1 MSQSEPGF
9 WKNGRNGRKE
19 CSFEKELNLLD
30 GPAVTARP
38 AVLVFV
44 MPVMHG
50 GVKMTGMPRIIPPP
64 RTDGEG
70 GVATH
75 APVDR
80 VPVGDHDIPNLDIQ
94 VASQV
99 SELRSHFSEKRLVNL
114 LCIL

>member
-30 GPAVTARP
+30 DPTVTARP
-38 AVLVFV
+38 PVLVFV

-50 GVKMTGMPRIIPPP
+50 GVKMTGMPRIIPSFP
-64 RTDGEG
+64 GW
-70 GVATH
+70 VATD

-94 VASQV
+94 VASQPG
-99 SELRSHFSEKRLVNL
+99 
-114 LCIL
+114 